1 MIEQMKY
8 MKETLMNC
16 VQGQLGDLASVD
28 AEELGEAVD
37 MIKDLSEA
45 IYYCTI
51 TESMEKGEKEKGKEK
66 ETVMY
71 YPMPMSMEYANQG
84 GGQGQ
89 GGGGGSRNYRG
100 MEYNMGRMSYDGAT
114 SYAQGGSG
122 GGQGGNSGGGG
133 GSRSYQDGNRQ
144 SEGESRNYPIEIRD
158 YREGRSP
165 MTRKTY
171 MERKMHGGGKEV
183 QVQELE
189 KYMHELTND
198 IMEML
203 DGASVEEK
211 QILQKKI
218 SALATKIV

>member
-1 MIEQMKY
+1 MIEQMKM
-8 MKETLMNC
+8 MKHTLMNC
-16 VQGQLGDLASVD
+16 VQGQMGDLTSVD
-28 AEELGEAVD
+28 AKELGEAVD

-51 TESMEKGEKEKGKEK
+51 TESMEKGDKEKEKYYPVDYYRDMDKPYGY
-66 ETVMY
+66 MY
-71 YPMPMSMEYANQG
+71 YTDTHGVSHPSANTTG
-84 GGQGQ
+84 
-89 GGGGGSRNYRG
+89 
-100 MEYNMGRMSYDGAT
+100 
-114 SYAQGGSG
+114 AQGT
-122 GGQGGNSGGGG
+122 
-133 GSRSYQDGNRQ
+133 
-144 SEGESRNYPIEIRD
+144 RNYPIEIRD

-211 QILQKKI
+211 QTLKNKI

>member
-1 MIEQMKY
+1 MKM
-8 MKETLMNC
+8 MKTTLMNC
-16 VQGQLGDLASVD
+16 VQGQIGDLTSVD
-28 AEELGEAVD
+28 AKELGEAVD

-51 TESMEKGEKEKGKEK
+51 TESMEKSDKEKEKYYPVDYYRDMDKPYGY
-66 ETVMY
+66 MY
-71 YPMPMSMEYANQG
+71 YTDSHGVSHPSANMSTGSQG
-84 GGQGQ
+84 
-89 GGGGGSRNYRG
+89 
-100 MEYNMGRMSYDGAT
+100 T
-114 SYAQGGSG
+114 
-122 GGQGGNSGGGG
+122 
-133 GSRSYQDGNRQ
+133 
-144 SEGESRNYPIEIRD
+144 RNYPIEIRD

-203 DGASVEEK
+203 DGASAEEK
-211 QILQKKI
+211 QILKNKI